1 MMTKSS
7 NFASAVKVSF
17 HEYQEWIECK
27 FPHYGICTT
36 CAALVISERQ
46 SDIFRVEMII
56 QMVHVQLLNTGEIIP
71 LISLGKQFGEYSLMQ
86 VTLHLIIHF

>member
-1 MMTKSS
+1 MLFNNSNMMTKSS

-56 QMVHVQLLNTGEIIP
+56 QMVHVQLFEQWRN
-71 LISLGKQFGEYSLMQ
+71 YSLNKSWE
-86 VTLHLIIHF
+86 TIW